1 MRTRGIGAMLATIV
15 LAVSACATTTASE
28 DTAGAKPQELTVAGF
43 YPIVTLDPHG
53 PQADA
58 GTSTAGTQIYSRLV
72 RLRDGR
78 YQPDLATRWTAS
90 PDAKTWTFTMR
101 DKVKFSDGSPLGPED
116 VVASIQ
122 RVTRLAGPQ
131 AASWKDITATV
142 SGSNQVVL
150 TAAKPDA
157 SVLGKLTLLW
167 ITPAKRSDE
176 AGFFNQPVG
185 SGPFKVQSYTASQTL
200 VLVPNDQYWG
210 EKPKLTKLTMTT
222 IPDISARVT
231 ALRTGEIQA
240 TWGIPDDQI
249 TQVRSES
256 GITVKSVPSFAV
268 YTMWMNSSRPA
279 LADAKVRKAIWQA
292 VDFQSIISSL
302 YPDTGKVADSPVPPG
317 VPGYA
322 RQPAV
327 KYDPDAA
334 KTALQ
339 DAGFDFGQT
348 LQLQFSGAEFR
359 QFTQAVASDLAK
371 IGVKVEPKEK
381 EKAVFLQD
389 LLGMN
394 WDINLQSLALDTG
407 DLASNLGR
415 LYTCAAKRTGYCDP
429 DLDKLLNEAGSISD
443 PDRRADLYGQAQK
456 IIWREAVGMY
466 PMFLNISYA
475 WRDNVHGFQTSPA
488 YQPDFSKVT
497 VS

>member
-1 MRTRGIGAMLATIV
+1 MKPRRIGVIV
-15 LAVSACATTTASE
+15 AAIVMAVSGCATTTASE
-28 DTAGAKPQELTVAGF
+28 DTASDKPQELTVAGF

-58 GTSTAGTQIYSRLV
+58 GTSSAGTQIYSRLV
-72 RLRDGR
+72 RLKDGE

-90 PDAKTWTFTMR
+90 PDATTWTFTLR
-101 DKVKFSDGSPLGPED
+101 DNVKFSDGSPLGPAD

-122 RVTRLAGPQ
+122 RITSLAGPQ
-131 AASWKDITATV
+131 AASWKDITPTA
-142 SGSNQVVL
+142 SGSNKVVL
-150 TAAKPDA
+150 TATKPDA

-176 AGFFNQPVG
+176 PGFFNQPVG
-185 SGPFKVQSYTASQTL
+185 SGPFAVAAYKPSQTL
-200 VLVPNDQYWG
+200 ELVPNKYYWG
-210 EKPKLTKLTMTT
+210 DKPKLSKLVMTT

-249 TQVRSES
+249 TQVRGES
-256 GITVKSVPSFAV
+256 GITVKSVPSLAV
-268 YTMWMNSSRPA
+268 YTMWMNSSRSA
-279 LADAKVRKAIWQA
+279 LADARVRKAIWQA
-292 VDFQSIISSL
+292 VDFTSIISSL
-302 YPDTGKVADSPVPPG
+302 YPETGKVADAPVPPG

-322 RQPAV
+322 KQPAV
-327 KYDPDAA
+327 KHDPAAA

-339 DAGFDFGQT
+339 NAGFDFNQT
-348 LQLQFSGAEFR
+348 LELQYSGAEFR

-394 WDINLQSLALDTG
+394 WDINLQSLAIDTG

-429 DLDKLLNEAGSISD
+429 QLDKLLTEAGSISD

-475 WRDNVHGFQTSPA
+475 WRDNVHGFETSPA